1 MCMCVSVFVYLP
13 VYAYTFWHF
22 IGRTSQTGCSWGGEL
37 GRWGT
42 EVVRVA
48 FHSTLWYHLHFYD
61 SDIEYIMHIQV
72 LV

>member
-13 VYAYTFWHF
+13 MYAYIFWHF
-22 IGRTSQTGCSWGGEL
+22 IGSKTGCSWGREL
-37 GRWGT
+37 GMWGM

-48 FHSTLWYHLHFYD
+48 FHSTLWYPLHFYD
-61 SDIEYIMHIQV
+61 SDIEYIMHMQV